1 MEVEM
6 PDRQSEATNKTGGSP
21 PPLWCRCVAEGSGTY
36 ILTLIG
42 AGIEIIDFL
51 HPGHLDRTVKAA
63 APGLI
68 VAAMIFTLGD
78 ISGAHINPAVTTM
91 FAVRGV
97 FSWRCVSWYWAA
109 QLGGAIA
116 AAGTL
121 RWLFGTV
128 RSVGINQIHVS
139 AARAGVLEAIMT
151 AVLVIVILNAA
162 HKHSLIGAA
171 AAIPVGATVA
181 ALGMFGGELT
191 TTSLNP
197 ARSFGPALVSGDYTD
212 VGVFVV
218 GPFAGSMAGLLIAS
232 FLRPTRNPDEET
244 SAEGE

>member
-1 MEVEM
+1 MSDAG
-6 PDRQSEATNKTGGSP
+6 PPANKDAGGRP
-21 PPLWCRCVAEGSGTY
+21 PPLWRRCIAELVGTY
-36 ILTLIG
+36 VLTLIG
-42 AGIEIIDFL
+42 AGIEIVDFL
-51 HPGHLDRTVKAA
+51 SPGHIDRTLKAA

-68 VAAMIFTLGD
+68 VAALIFALGD

-97 FSWRCVSWYWAA
+97 FQWRCVPWYWAA
-109 QLGGAIA
+109 QLSGAIA

-121 RWLFGTV
+121 RWLFGTA
-128 RSVGINQIHVS
+128 RSVGINEIHIT
-139 AARAGVLEAIMT
+139 AGRAGVVEAIMT

-171 AAIPVGATVA
+171 AAIPVGATIA

-197 ARSFGPALVSGDYTD
+197 ARSLGPAIVSGDYTHI
-212 VGVFVV
+212 GVFVV
-218 GPFAGSMAGLLIAS
+218 GPFAGALAGLLVAS
-232 FLRPTRNPDEET
+232 MLRPAKNPDEQS
-244 SAEGE
+244 SAQGE